1 MATEVNAERWD
12 KILDAAL
19 GVFATKG
26 YERSTVNDI
35 AEAAGL
41 KKPSLYHYV
50 QSKEDLLEAI
60 IVRSYKRLTALLDRI
75 PPEDSAIE
83 MVRAIIYTHV
93 LFNINYGTEAS
104 VFQADFRMLSRE
116 RQTAIR
122 ESLSDY
128 DRSLQ
133 ALIEEAQRRKEIS
146 SDVDAKLAVL
156 WLMGS
161 ANHLVRWYR
170 PKLGSNPEAV
180 AAQFADLSASALLGM
195 GFEKARKAAS
205 KAPKGHAARA
215 RTV

>member
-19 GVFATKG
+19 QVFATRG
-26 YERSTVNDI
+26 YERSSVNDI

-60 IVRSYKRLTALLDRI
+60 IVRSHKRLTSFLDRI

-83 MVRAIIYTHV
+83 MVRAIIYAHV
-93 LFNINYGTEAS
+93 LFNINYGTETS
-104 VFQADFRMLSRE
+104 VFQSDFRMLSPD
-116 RQTAIR
+116 RQAPIR
-122 ESLSDY
+122 ESLSEY

-146 SDVDAKLAVL
+146 AEVDAKLAVL

-170 PKLGSNPEAV
+170 PKPGSNPEAV

-195 GFEKARKAAS
+195 GFDKDRKPS
-205 KAPKGHAARA
+205 PPKDRA
-215 RTV
+215 RTARSA